1 MVSSS
6 GFEKY
11 GNALEVLGFAEEQF
25 ALVITEECHRNM
37 YLEMCRE
44 E

>member
-1 MVSSS
+1 M
-6 GFEKY
+6 EMLLK
-11 GNALEVLGFAEEQF
+11 LLGLAEEQF